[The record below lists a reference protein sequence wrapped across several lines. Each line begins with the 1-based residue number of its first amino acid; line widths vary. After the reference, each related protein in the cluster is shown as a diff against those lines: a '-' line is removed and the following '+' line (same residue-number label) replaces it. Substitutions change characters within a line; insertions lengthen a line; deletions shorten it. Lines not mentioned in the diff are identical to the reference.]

1 MGRVWHGGRMR
12 TLVRT
17 PPPAEPTPS
26 VLPPVSIATAMA
38 VTNGHAADPQALAVQ
53 VEGLLRDLLVDL
65 APTPS
70 AQRGPGRPCILPALG
85 LWAGVVVCVL
95 HGGSAFAEVWRLLTV
110 TGLWHFPRFAIT
122 DQAVY
127 KRLGQDDGSFL
138 SRLFTTLS
146 GVLAARLVPLLRVA
160 APTGRSSPLA
170 GVAAWATMIVSLDES
185 TLDKM
190 ARLLPALRALPVGDP
205 GMLAGKLS
213 SSFDVRTQQFV
224 RVDYQDEPRQN
235 EKVAARSLVA
245 DLPAWSLLLFD
256 LGYFCFQWFDELTDA
271 RLWWVTR
278 LRAKTSYE
286 VRHVFHQ
293 SQDAY
298 DALIWLGA
306 HRADRAAHPVRL
318 VRFTVCTGKGIG
330 KGTTTW
336 SYLTNVLDPTHLSL
350 HDIAVLYARRWDI
363 ELTFKLIKRELG
375 LHLIWSPKRA
385 LILQQVYAVLCI
397 AQIVQALRLELAV
410 RAGVDPFDVSLP
422 LFLRLLPHLLAKGE
436 ADPLAILVE
445 RGAAAGL
452 LRPSRRTVIHTPTVD
467 PTAYAQAP
475 PEALRCRKP
484 RHAQRKCTARAN

>member
-1 MGRVWHGGRMR
+1 V
-12 TLVRT
+12 
-17 PPPAEPTPS
+17 S
-26 VLPPVSIATAMA
+26 VATALA
-38 VTNGHAADPQALAVQ
+38 VSNGHAADPQALAIQ
-53 VEGLLRDLLVDL
+53 VEGLLCDLVAEL

-70 AQRGPGRPCILPALG
+70 VHRGPGRPCILPALG

-95 HGGSAFAEVWRLLTV
+95 HGGNAFAEVWRLLTV

-138 SRLFTTLS
+138 RRLFATLS

-160 APTGRSSPLA
+160 QQAAPTGRSSPLA
-170 GVAAWATMIVSLDES
+170 ALAGVASWATMIVSLDES

-190 ARLLPALRALPVGDP
+190 ARLLPALRTLPAGDP
-205 GMLAGKLS
+205 GVLAGKLS

-235 EKVAARSLVA
+235 EKVACRSLVA

-278 LRAKTSYE
+278 LRTKTSYE

-293 SQDAY
+293 SHDAY

-318 VRFTVCTGKGIG
+318 VRFTVSTGTGTGGKTGKGTG

-336 SYLTNVLDPTHLSL
+336 SYLTNVLDPTRLSL

-363 ELTFKLIKRELG
+363 ELAFKLSKRELG

-385 LILQQVYAVLCI
+385 LIIQQVYAVLCI
-397 AQIVQALRLELAV
+397 SQIVQALRLELAV
-410 RAGVDPFDVSLP
+410 RAGVDPFEVSLP
-422 LFLRLLPHLLAKGE
+422 LFLRLLPQLLAKGE
-436 ADPLAILVE
+436 ADPLGILVE
-445 RGAAAGL
+445 RGVAAGL
-452 LRPSRRTVIHTPTVD
+452 LRPSRRTVILTPTVD
-467 PTAYAQAP
+467 PATYAQAP
-475 PEALRCRKP
+475 PAAFRSRTP
-484 RHAQRKCTARAN
+484 RYAQRKCTARAN